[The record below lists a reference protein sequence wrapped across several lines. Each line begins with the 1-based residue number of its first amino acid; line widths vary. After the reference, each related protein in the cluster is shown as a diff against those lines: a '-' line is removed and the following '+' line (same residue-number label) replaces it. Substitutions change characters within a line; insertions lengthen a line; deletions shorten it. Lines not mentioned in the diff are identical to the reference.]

1 MHEDDHVT
9 DPKIQLHCH
18 LGVAG
23 PGLHLRAGAVAG
35 LAGALCDAG
44 TRAALRQRGEQ
55 AGWRAT

>member
-9 DPKIQLHCH
+9 DPKIELHVH
-18 LGVAG
+18 LGMV
-23 PGLHLRAGAVAG
+23 GLGRYLRTGAVAG

-55 AGWRAT
+55 ACWRAT